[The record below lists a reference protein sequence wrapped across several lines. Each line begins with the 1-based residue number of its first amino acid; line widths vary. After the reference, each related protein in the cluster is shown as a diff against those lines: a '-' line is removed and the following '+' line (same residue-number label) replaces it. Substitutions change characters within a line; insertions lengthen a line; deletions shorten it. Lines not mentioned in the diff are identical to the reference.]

1 MLSRIVS
8 LFAIAC
14 FCLMLFGQGTEP
26 RKVIIGGDFNYPP
39 YEYINE
45 NSVPEGYNVE
55 LSKLVFRQ
63 LGYEPEFKLA
73 KWALVRHWLDSGDIN
88 LIQGMA
94 FSIERA
100 KIMYFSDSHAQTWR
114 SIFVRKG
121 SKIKDSKDILN
132 TTIVIQQEDIAKDF
146 LKRISFNGIIVEVPT
161 QEDAL
166 KLLNDGE
173 FDAAIVNHMNGMYI
187 SSKHK
192 LKHIHPLPQR
202 ILQKEYCY
210 ASHDQRLIDE
220 INNALLILSQNGQL
234 AMLHEKWFG
243 HYDLYSEEVRLMNK
257 DFLIV
262 FHTLFFAA
270 ILVVFVVYFI
280 RRNIKHRKALA
291 AECAARLSI
300 EQELNREYRIFERG
314 PVVIYKMQADP
325 PKPLMMS
332 DNVDQWG
339 FSVDEILAKG
349 EDYINIVFSEDR
361 DAFLSMASESVNDE
375 FYIRRYRM
383 ITKDGEIRWVL
394 DYSTRIDHNSE
405 SALYYG
411 YIMDITAQKNLEA
424 QLLESKEKAEASSQ
438 AKSHFLA
445 TMSHEIRTPLNG
457 IMGFLQVLRQMD
469 ASAEQREYYDIMYS
483 SGRNLMKIIND
494 ILDFSKIESGKLE
507 LIVNDFNPHIL
518 IADLIHTF
526 SLQNTKPHL
535 EIRHNINERIPN
547 VLHGDQLRMKQVFIN
562 LLQNALKFTESGFV
576 EISADIYTQSS
587 SEIRLL
593 FCVSDS
599 GIGIDPKKQEDIFD
613 NFSQADTHITSK
625 YGGTGLGLSIVKRLV
640 ELMNGFIWVE
650 SEPGQGSNFF
660 FIIPF
665 AHKAEMIEEAGSEA
679 SHPEIMLQHLPGM
692 QVLLVEDEPVN
703 QVVTKRQLE
712 GWDIQVTV
720 AANGQEALDLCGKYG
735 YDAILMDIQMPVMDG
750 LTATHILRNREQGTS
765 KHTPVIAFTAA
776 ALVGDRE
783 RFLENGMDDYIA
795 KPIDM
800 NQLYNILSK
809 YAPKRANN
817 DR

>member
-1 MLSRIVS
+1 MHKRLLL
-8 LFAIAC
+8 LFSFVLGCFWLIAQSK
-14 FCLMLFGQGTEP
+14 GIEP
-26 RKVIIGGDFNYPP
+26 RKLVIGGDYNYPP
-39 YEYINE
+39 YEFLNDDTI
-45 NSVPEGYNVE
+45 PDGYNVE
-55 LSKLVFRQ
+55 LSRLICRQ

-73 KWALVRHWLDSGDIN
+73 KWALVRHWLDTHEID

-100 KIMYFSDSHAQTWR
+100 KIMYFSDAHAQTWR
-114 SIFVRKG
+114 SIFVRNG
-121 SKIKDSKDILN
+121 SKIRDSRDILN
-132 TTIVIQQEDIAKDF
+132 ATIVIQQEDIAKDF

-187 SSKHK
+187 TSHHK

-202 ILQKEYCY
+202 ILQREYCY
-210 ASHDQRLIDE
+210 ASKDQRLIDE

-234 AMLHEKWFG
+234 ALLHEKWFG
-243 HYDLYSEEVRLMNK
+243 RYDLYSEEVRLMNK
-257 DFLIV
+257 GYLIIV
-262 FHTLFFAA
+262 HTVFFAA
-270 ILVVFVVYFI
+270 LIIILFIYFY
-280 RRNIKHRKALA
+280 RKNKKHKRDLET
-291 AECAARLSI
+291 ECEARVSI
-300 EQELNREYRIFERG
+300 EKELNREYRIFEKG
-314 PVVIYKMQADP
+314 PVIIYKMQADP
-325 PKPLMMS
+325 IKLLMLS

-339 FSVDEILAKG
+339 YSVDEVIAKG
-349 EDYINIVFSEDR
+349 EDFISMVFSEDR
-361 DAFLSMASESVNDE
+361 AAFSSIETDSEHDE
-375 FYIRRYRM
+375 YNIRRYRIM
-383 ITKDGEIRWVL
+383 TKDGEIRWVL
-394 DYSTRIDHNSE
+394 DYSTRIDHNDGH
-405 SALYYG
+405 ALYYG
-411 YIMDITAQKNLEA
+411 YIMDITGQKNLEA
-424 QLLESKEKAEASSQ
+424 QLMESKEKAEASSQ

-457 IMGFLQVLRQMD
+457 IMGFLQVLMQME
-469 ASAEQREYYDIMYS
+469 ASAEQREYYEIMYS

-507 LIVNDFNPHIL
+507 LILNDFNPHIL
-518 IADLIHTF
+518 ITDLVRTF
-526 SLQNTKPHL
+526 SLQNPKPEL
-535 EIRHNINERIPN
+535 KISCSINERIPN
-547 VLHGDQLRMKQVFIN
+547 VLRGDQLRMKQVFIN
-562 LLQNALKFTESGFV
+562 LLQNALKFTDKGSV
-576 EISADIYTQSS
+576 EISAEVYTKSQT
-587 SEIRLL
+587 EIRLL

-613 NFSQADTHITSK
+613 NFSQADSLITSK

-665 AHKAEMIEEAGSEA
+665 THKADEESKDSSQA
-679 SHPEIMLQHLPGM
+679 SHPEILLQQLPGM
-692 QVLLVEDEPVN
+692 KVLLVEDEPVN

-712 GWDIQVTV
+712 GWGIKVSV
-720 AANGQEALDLCGKYG
+720 AANGQEALELCAKHAF
-735 YDAILMDIQMPVMDG
+735 DAILMDIQMPVMDG
-750 LTATHILRNREQGTS
+750 LTATSMLRQREQNTAR
-765 KHTPVIAFTAA
+765 HTPVIAFTAA

-800 NQLYNILSK
+800 NMLYGILSK
-809 YAPKRANN
+809 YAPK
-817 DR
+817 